1 MHSGF
6 LRIAA
11 TAPTV
16 RVADV
21 DFNLSQIKAK
31 LAELDKIGV
40 EVAVFPE
47 MCLTAY
53 TCADLFHN
61 STLINAANRALLNL
75 RDYSRTLNLH
85 FAVGLPVSHAGA
97 LYNCAAFI
105 RNGRVNF
112 VAKTLSLIHI

>member
-40 EVAVFPE
+40 EVAVFP
-47 MCLTAY
+47 
-53 TCADLFHN
+53 
-61 STLINAANRALLNL
+61 
-75 RDYSRTLNLH
+75 
-85 FAVGLPVSHAGA
+85 
-97 LYNCAAFI
+97 
-105 RNGRVNF
+105 
-112 VAKTLSLIHI
+112 